1 MKAWVKYARPLFA
14 ATVIAVAVTACDET
28 LEGGIACPAL
38 CPAPT
43 SQVRDTTILAVEL
56 DSTIGGFP
64 SIGSEPEILLAT
76 RGDTLD
82 TRAVIRFDS
91 LPTTYQIPTTGVDSN
106 ITQVDSAMLLLKV
119 ADADTLGPPI
129 TVELYDVDS
138 LAGDDTTLAVLLPK
152 FDPSFLIGSKTIP
165 AESLYKDTVRVP
177 IDNAMLLQK
186 ILRTDAPHRLRLGV
200 RITASKPAQIR
211 ISSQNG
217 NFGQL
222 LRFRV
227 APDTAV
233 APVTMAAYSATPGL
247 TFLASDLA
255 DFQLIV
261 KAPAAE
267 PAGVLRVGG
276 LPGKRAYM
284 RFNIP
289 AQILDSSSIIRAQ
302 LLMTQVPRPSTP
314 DALDS
319 AGVQPFAVAA
329 GAVITDL
336 TRLMEFLE
344 GAQDSVRVVPA
355 DARVVPF
362 EIIGLLRAW
371 RGTTADKTPRAIA
384 LKATTEGTRGWLAD
398 FYSNEAADALRP
410 RLKIYYVPRTEQGLR

>member
-14 ATVIAVAVTACDET
+14 ATVLVAAVSACDET

-43 SQVRDTTILAVEL
+43 TQVRDTTIFAVEL
-56 DSTIGGFP
+56 DTTVGGFP
-64 SIGSEPEILLAT
+64 SIGSEPEILLAS

-91 LPTTYQIPTTGVDSN
+91 LPTTYQDASTGVDSN
-106 ITQVDSAMLLLKV
+106 ITQVDSAVLLLKV
-119 ADADTLGPPI
+119 ADADTLGPPV

-138 LAGDDTTLAVLLPK
+138 LAGDDTTLAVLLPR
-152 FDPSFLIGSKTIP
+152 FDPSFRIGSVTIP
-165 AESLYKDTVRVP
+165 AESLYKDTLRVP
-177 IDNAMLLQK
+177 IDNAILLQK

-200 RITASKPAQIR
+200 RITAPSSAQLR

-222 LRFRV
+222 LRFR
-227 APDTAV
+227 AAADTAV
-233 APVTMAAYSATPGL
+233 QPVTLAAYSATPDL
-247 TFLASDLA
+247 TFLASDLG

-261 KAPAAE
+261 KASPAE

-276 LPGKRAYM
+276 LPGKRVYM
-284 RFNIP
+284 RLGIP
-289 AQILDSSSIIRAQ
+289 TQILDSSSIIRAQ
-302 LLMTQVPRPSTP
+302 LLLTQIPRPGTP

-329 GAVITDL
+329 GAVITDI
-336 TRLMEFLE
+336 TRLMQFLE

-371 RGTTADKTPRAIA
+371 RGTTPDKTPRAIA
-384 LKATTEGTRGWLAD
+384 LRATTEGTRGWFAD
-398 FYSNEAADALRP
+398 FYSNEAADAVRP